1 MQENEQSIIGQIVY
15 DDEVGFIIEWNG
27 DEIKLD
33 DPEKWEEIAYALD
46 VCKSVMEE
54 LVVFHNMLKVMMERD
69 HNEKLH

>member
-1 MQENEQSIIGQIVY
+1 MQEPEQSIIGQIVY
-15 DDEVGFIIEWNG
+15 DKEVGFIIQWNG

-46 VCKSVMEE
+46 VCQSVMEE

>member
-1 MQENEQSIIGQIVY
+1 MQEPEQSIIGQIVY
-15 DDEVGFIIEWNG
+15 DDEAGFIIEWNG

-46 VCKSVMEE
+46 VCQSVMEE

>member
-1 MQENEQSIIGQIVY
+1 MQETEQSIIGQIVY
-15 DDEVGFIIEWNG
+15 DEEVGFIIEWNG

>member
-15 DDEVGFIIEWNG
+15 DKEAGFVIEWNG

-46 VCKSVMEE
+46 VCQSVMEE
-54 LVVFHNMLKVMMERD
+54 LVIFHNMLKAMMERD

>member
-1 MQENEQSIIGQIVY
+1 MQETEQSIIGQIVY

-46 VCKSVMEE
+46 VCQSVMEE

>member
-1 MQENEQSIIGQIVY
+1 MQETEQSIIGQIVY

-27 DEIKLD
+27 DEIKID
-33 DPEKWEEIAYALD
+33 DPKKSEEIAYALD
-46 VCKSVMEE
+46 VCQSVMEE

>member
-15 DDEVGFIIEWNG
+15 DKEAGFVIEWNG

-33 DPEKWEEIAYALD
+33 DPEKWEEIAHALD
-46 VCKSVMEE
+46 VCQSVMEE
-54 LVVFHNMLKVMMERD
+54 LIIFHNMLKAMMERD

>member
-15 DDEVGFIIEWNG
+15 DNEAGFVIEWNG
-27 DEIKLD
+27 NEIKLD

-46 VCKSVMEE
+46 VCQSVMEE
-54 LVVFHNMLKVMMERD
+54 LVIFHNMLKAMMERD

>member
-15 DDEVGFIIEWNG
+15 DKEAGFVIEWNG
-27 DEIKLD
+27 EEIKLD

-46 VCKSVMEE
+46 VCQSVMEE
-54 LVVFHNMLKVMMERD
+54 LVIFHNMLKAMMERD

>member
-1 MQENEQSIIGQIVY
+1 MQEPEQSIIGQIVY
-15 DDEVGFIIEWNG
+15 DDEAGFIIEWNG

>member
-15 DDEVGFIIEWNG
+15 DKEAGFVIEWNG
-27 DEIKLD
+27 EEIKLD

-46 VCKSVMEE
+46 VCQSVMEE
-54 LVVFHNMLKVMMERD
+54 LIIFHNMLKAMMERD

>member
-1 MQENEQSIIGQIVY
+1 MQEPEQSIIGQIVY
-15 DDEVGFIIEWNG
+15 DDEAGFIIEWNG

-46 VCKSVMEE
+46 VCQSVMEE
-54 LVVFHNMLKVMMERD
+54 LVIFHNMLKVMMERD

>member
-1 MQENEQSIIGQIVY
+1 MQEPEQSIIGQIVY

-46 VCKSVMEE
+46 VCQSVMEE

>member
-1 MQENEQSIIGQIVY
+1 MQETEQSIIGQIVY

>member
-15 DDEVGFIIEWNG
+15 DKEAGFVIEWNKN
-27 DEIKLD
+27 EIKLD

-46 VCKSVMEE
+46 VCQSVMEE
-54 LVVFHNMLKVMMERD
+54 LIIFHNMLKAMMERD

>member
-1 MQENEQSIIGQIVY
+1 MQEPEQSIIGQIVY

-54 LVVFHNMLKVMMERD
+54 LVVFHNMLKVMMEID

>member
-15 DDEVGFIIEWNG
+15 DKEAGFVIEWNG

-46 VCKSVMEE
+46 VCQSVMEE
-54 LVVFHNMLKVMMERD
+54 LVIFHNMLKVMMERD

>member
-1 MQENEQSIIGQIVY
+1 MQEPEQSIIGQIVY